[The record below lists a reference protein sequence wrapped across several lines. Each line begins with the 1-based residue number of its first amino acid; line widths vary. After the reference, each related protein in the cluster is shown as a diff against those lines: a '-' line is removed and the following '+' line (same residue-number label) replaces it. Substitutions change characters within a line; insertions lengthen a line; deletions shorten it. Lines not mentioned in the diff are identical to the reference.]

1 VNGRSS
7 SSTGQSSTPSATD
20 WVAALSPWPSDGFGT
35 QRMRALLAR
44 LDDPQLRYPAI
55 HVVGTNGKST
65 TTRMIEELLADAG
78 LRVGAYL
85 SPHVRGWSERIR
97 VDGVEADF
105 ERAVARVRPHAQS
118 ATQFEILTA
127 AALAEFAE
135 AEVDVAV

>member
-78 LRVGAYL
+78 LR
-85 SPHVRGWSERIR
+85 RR
-97 VDGVEADF
+97 VPLAARARL
-105 ERAVARVRPHAQS
+105 ERADPRRRRGGRLRARRRACAS
-118 ATQFEILTA
+118 
-127 AALAEFAE
+127 
-135 AEVDVAV
+135 